1 MPDLRA
7 VARSEYDA
15 LKDVVRRTDRSVVCP
30 GSAAGARPG
39 DAGTDPMEARIRLY
53 VSGKVNT

>member
-15 LKDVVRRTDRSVVCP
+15 LKDVVRRTDRSVVVP

-39 DAGTDPMEARIRLY
+39 DAGTDPMEARIRLCNG
-53 VSGKVNT
+53 VT